1 MALDLGTLV
10 GYLELDTKK
19 WEGPLGDMGKKMP
32 GWMAAA
38 GATAALA
45 VAAAFGAALVNAVN
59 IDAANDRIAAQL
71 GLTEEESA
79 KAGEA
84 AAGAYTNAFGESM
97 EAVQGATAGVIGSI
111 RGMREASVEEIQ
123 GITEK
128 VLTLSDGFEMEA
140 DRISQ
145 VVGQMISTGLVE
157 NAEQGLDLLTSALQK
172 VPPAVREDIID
183 AVDEYGP
190 FFAQIGMD
198 GDAAMSALVAASE
211 KGIYGIDKTG
221 DALKEF
227 TIRGT
232 DMSATSV
239 EAYEAMGLSA
249 EEMSAALLAGGETG
263 AEAFDMIVAGLLGI
277 EDPVAQSQ
285 AALALFGTPLE
296 DLGTNEIP
304 GFLGSLQD
312 IQGGLGDTAGAAQAM
327 ADTIGGNV
335 ASTWEG
341 FTRQV
346 GLLGTELGTR
356 LLPVVQ
362 PAIDALTAGLGAVSP
377 VILDMATALGDF
389 MESSGLA
396 VPIIA
401 GLGAALLAALAPAI
415 WAAVTATW
423 AFTTALLANPITWIV
438 IGIGLLVAAIVWLV
452 MNWDTA
458 VAWITEVWTGF
469 MGWIGEVINGFV
481 SWWNEL
487 WAGVGAWITGVWEGF
502 VGWITGVWEGFISW
516 VTGVIEGFAAW
527 WDGLWSSIGSFIES
541 VWSGFVGFVQG
552 VWQGFVGWIMGVLS
566 GFIVF
571 WSGIWESVSSSV
583 RDIWAGIISWFQ
595 GIPDAIFNVFM
606 GAATWLYNIGRD
618 IVNGLWNGLKS
629 IWDSVAGWFEDT
641 FGGIIDVVGG
651 IFQINSP
658 SRVFREIGQFV
669 GQGFIDGLDGMNPDI
684 DAAVEGAF
692 GHIPGD
698 ASGTPQEPAGGPG
711 TLGGTFHYHAAENQ
725 SLSDEEALFAALGS
739 PRSPFGGK

>member
-38 GATAALA
+38 GATAAVA

-59 IDAANDRIAAQL
+59 IDAANDKIAAQL

-111 RGMREASVEEIQ
+111 KGMREASVAEIQ

-157 NAEQGLDLLTSALQK
+157 NAEQGLDLLTAALQK

-211 KGIYGIDKTG
+211 KGMYGIDKTG

-335 ASTWEG
+335 STQWTG
-341 FTRQV
+341 LTRQFE
-346 GLLGTELGTR
+346 GIMTTIAEG
-356 LLPVVQ
+356 LLPVLEPLMAWLVDN
-362 PAIDALTAGLGAVSP
+362 PAAVEGFALVLGV
-377 VILDMATALGDF
+377 
-389 MESSGLA
+389 LA
-396 VPIIA
+396 VA
-401 GLGAALLAALAPAI
+401 FMGLS
-415 WAAVTATW
+415 VATW
-423 AFTTALLANPITWIV
+423 ASNAAFLASPITWIV
-438 IGIGLLVAAIVWLV
+438 LGIVALVAALVWLIS
-452 MNWDTA
+452 NWDEV
-458 VAWITEVWTGF
+458 VAWISEVWAGFISWITG
-469 MGWIGEVINGFV
+469 VIDGFV
-481 SWWNEL
+481 AWWNEV
-487 WAGVGAWITGVWEGF
+487 WAGFASWITSVWEGF
-502 VGWITGVWEGFISW
+502 VGWITGIWEGFISW
-516 VTGVIEGFAAW
+516 VTGIIDGFVAW
-527 WDGLWSSIGSFIES
+527 WNGLWAAVGQTISDT
-541 VWSGFVGFVQG
+541 WQGFVGFITG
-552 VWQGFVGWIMGVLS
+552 VWDGFVGWIMGVLS

-571 WSGIWESVSSSV
+571 WSGIWETVSSSV
-583 RDIWAGIISWFQ
+583 RDIWEGIISWFQ

-606 GAATWLYNIGRD
+606 GAATWLYNIGKD
-618 IVNGLWNGLKS
+618 IVQGLWDGLKS
-629 IWDSVAGWFEDT
+629 IWTSVSAWFEDT
-641 FGGIIDVVGG
+641 FGGIIDTVAG
-651 IFQINSP
+651 IFQIKSP

-669 GQGFIDGLDGMNPDI
+669 GQGFIDGLDEMNPEI
-684 DAAVEGAF
+684 DAAVDEAF
-692 GHIPGD
+692 GPIPGNAPQTPED
-698 ASGTPQEPAGGPG
+698 APGSPG